1 MSKTKREN
9 GALALFPRKDEGEL
23 MMMHT
28 TAYTPVTTAFASMT
42 TKELDAF
49 YEWFMLNKPYCLD
62 DLIQAIWQTPGYEDW
77 RADFSPESLGL
88 LAEWLASQMTK
99 VNRSSKG
106 STLAEGSA
114 ASAAG
119 DTVSIIS
126 DEERSLTVLVGMYYG
141 EVAVRNNARL
151 TWSQL
156 KGNKKQADYGQPVI
170 SASGTLPTNPVRV
183 INAFACGLADGSR
196 TSARLRETYDYWME
210 LIKHEG

>member
-1 MSKTKREN
+1 
-9 GALALFPRKDEGEL
+9 

-49 YEWFMLNKPYCLD
+49 YEWFMLNKAYCLD
-62 DLIQAIWQTPGYEDW
+62 DLIQAVWQTPGYEDW
-77 RADFSPESLGL
+77 RADFSPKSLDI
-88 LAEWLASQMTK
+88 LAEWLEFKMAK
-99 VNRSSKG
+99 LNLSSKG

-119 DTVSIIS
+119 DEVSDIS
-126 DEERSLTVLVGMYYG
+126 DEEKSLTVLVGMYYG
-141 EVAVRNNARL
+141 EVTVRNNARL

-183 INAFACGLADGSR
+183 INAFVCGLADGSR
-196 TSARLRETYDYWME
+196 TSGRLRETYDYWME